1 MGTSKYNSG
10 LKKYKDLHR
19 GSEFV
24 LIATGPTLNKF
35 HKFNEYEKTIKVGVN
50 KIYDNPIINDLDY
63 YFFGSD
69 YYLNSEHREKIEKLS
84 PDINK
89 FSSVYRDGSETGLGN
104 INRSDSDR
112 LNCTPFECCLD
123 RFPDD
128 QADDKLLGHSII
140 FPAIQII
147 LYMGAS
153 KVYLVGC
160 DLNGHASELPHW
172 WNEFKKWKDYKY
184 PHVEISVINPV
195 GLSGIFDEYTE
206 I

>member
-1 MGTSKYNSG
+1 MGTAKYNSG

-35 HKFNEYEKTIKVGVN
+35 HKFDEYEKTIKVGVN

-160 DLNGHASELPHW
+160 DLNEHASELPHW

-184 PHVEISVINPV
+184 PHVGISVINAI
-195 GLSGIFDEYTE
+195 GLSGIFDGYTE

>member
-1 MGTSKYNSG
+1 MGTAKYNSG

-35 HKFNEYEKTIKVGVN
+35 HKFDEYEKTIKVGVN

-160 DLNGHASELPHW
+160 DLNGHASELLHW

-184 PHVEISVINPV
+184 PHVGISVINAI

>member
-1 MGTSKYNSG
+1 MGTAKYNSG

-35 HKFNEYEKTIKVGVN
+35 HKFDEYEKTIKVGVN

-184 PHVEISVINPV
+184 PHVGISVINAIE
-195 GLSGIFDEYTE
+195 LSGIFDEYTE